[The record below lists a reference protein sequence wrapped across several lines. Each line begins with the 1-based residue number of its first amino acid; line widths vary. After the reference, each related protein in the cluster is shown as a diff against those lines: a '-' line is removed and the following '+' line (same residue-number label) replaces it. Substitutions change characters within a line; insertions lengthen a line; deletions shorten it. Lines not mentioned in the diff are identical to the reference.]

1 MIKKSAIVARVAA
14 RMRLDKFTAGGAVD
28 TVFEAIAEG
37 LAKEEE
43 VRIAGFGVFGTR
55 SRGARTGRNP
65 RTGESVAIPASK
77 SPSFKAAKRLREAV
91 KRGWQEERAEPGD
104 DRQGRPG
111 GAGAMLEMSDW
122 PGGVEPVWTVLEPGS
137 MEALRA
143 EPLAHNPTLRLAAS
157 LPDETFAESAFVRNA
172 LIALELIGDAFLPR
186 FTEKGHF
193 GRDMVAAMR
202 EAMTWPGMEAT
213 EQYRAG
219 KALREGDVWELHLL
233 HRLMELAGLM
243 DGQAFLGQL
252 TPLGREM
259 REPGR
264 RGALQALL
272 FRHLFWRVDLSEFV
286 ETFPRGLPGRWP
298 QDDIGAILWGLS
310 NVAGEWQSADTLRT
324 LSAVRDDS
332 VAGLHWNA
340 EGTMFAGR
348 VLQTAALVRALGIQG
363 ASREGRGGLAQD
375 RAVRPL
381 PVVRRPTLPGARYG
395 SLNEADSGK
404 GERGIAGAAA
414 GFGRRPVEG
423 NSSRSGNKSSGFGR
437 GTGHYL
443 PRRCCL
449 DGQTRQGRIRAEVP
463 LPGSKGRGVRAI
475 RGVGP
480 GHGLSGVP
488 DVRPT

>member
-14 RMRLDKFTAGGAVD
+14 RMGLDKFTAGGAVD

-55 SRGARTGRNP
+55 SRAARTGRNP
-65 RTGESVAIPASK
+65 RTGESVAIAASK

-104 DRQGRPG
+104 DRHGRPG

-122 PGGVEPVWTVLEPGS
+122 PGGVEPVWTLLEPES

-143 EPLAHNPTLRLAAS
+143 EPLADNPTLRLAAG
-157 LPDETFAESAFVRNA
+157 LPDEAFAESAFVRNA
-172 LIALELIGDAFLPR
+172 SIALRCINDEFLPR

-193 GRDMVAAMR
+193 GRDMVASMR

-213 EQYRAG
+213 EELRSG
-219 KALREGDVWELHLL
+219 KALRQGDVWELHLL

-252 TPLGREM
+252 TALGREM
-259 REPGR
+259 LGPGR
-264 RGALQALL
+264 WGALQALL
-272 FRHLFWRVDLSEFV
+272 FRHLFWRADLSEFV

-298 QDDIGAILWGLS
+298 QDDIGVILWGLS

-324 LSAVRDDS
+324 LTAVRDES

-348 VLQTAALVRALGIQG
+348 VLQPLRWFGLLEYRGPPERAEVGWRKTALFDRFLSFDVRL
-363 ASREGRGGLAQD
+363 SRE
-375 RAVRPL
+375 
-381 PVVRRPTLPGARYG
+381 
-395 SLNEADSGK
+395 
-404 GERGIAGAAA
+404 
-414 GFGRRPVEG
+414 
-423 NSSRSGNKSSGFGR
+423 R
-437 GTGHYL
+437 GTGH
-443 PRRCCL
+443 
-449 DGQTRQGRIRAEVP
+449 
-463 LPGSKGRGVRAI
+463 
-475 RGVGP
+475 
-480 GHGLSGVP
+480 
-488 DVRPT
+488 